1 MGLSVPAERA
11 APSPDTYSG
20 KRHSGSSLDVRSD
33 PRKVEVVGG
42 WSLLSTRQGANARLC
57 ADSGPRTSA
66 CTDIC
71 ALACTTNNAPDVSA
85 LGDIPGPSLRDRYAQ
100 GGGSE
105 IGQAEGGLRA
115 GAVSPTLRV
124 RLPP

>member
-1 MGLSVPAERA
+1 MAPSVPDRGSGPGGERV
-11 APSPDTYSG
+11 G
-20 KRHSGSSLDVRSD
+20 KRG
-33 PRKVEVVGG
+33 VGREF
-42 WSLLSTRQGANARLC
+42 LRLSTRQGANARLC